1 MEEKMKF
8 TEEEMEI
15 ARAIVKEF
23 FSLSET
29 ARREGLLAL
38 DWVLGEGIVSSSIG
52 GKYGEFAQIL
62 LKNVVDGID
71 SSAVQQIG
79 KTIAASSNLSDG
91 DNALFEM
98 IICGVSSIQVGDN
111 PRILA
116 QKLSAFTGIESF
128 TSFLTDLG
136 ANDY

>member
-1 MEEKMKF
+1 MKF

-15 ARAIVKEF
+15 ARAICKEF
-23 FSLSET
+23 FSLSEK

-38 DWVLGEGIVSSSIG
+38 DDYLGEGIVSSSIG

-62 LKNVVDGID
+62 LKDVVDGINLSD
-71 SSAVQQIG
+71 IQQIG
-79 KTIAASSNLSDG
+79 KTIAASSELSDG

-116 QKLSAFTGIESF
+116 QKLSAFTGIENF

>member
-1 MEEKMKF
+1 MKF
-8 TEEEMEI
+8 TEEEMKI

-23 FSLSET
+23 FSLSEK

-38 DWVLGEGIVSSSIG
+38 DVDLGEGGILADIG

-62 LKNVVDGID
+62 LRNVVDGID
-71 SSAVQQIG
+71 LNDIQQLG
-79 KTIAASSNLSDG
+79 KTLAASSNLSDG

-98 IICGVSSIQVGDN
+98 IICGVESIQVGDN

-116 QKLSAFTGIESF
+116 QKLAAFTGIENF
-128 TSFLTDLG
+128 NSFLTDLG

>member
-1 MEEKMKF
+1 MKF

-15 ARAIVKEF
+15 ARAICKEF
-23 FSLSET
+23 FSLSEK

-38 DWVLGEGIVSSSIG
+38 DDDLGEGIVSSSIG
-52 GKYGEFAQIL
+52 GKYGEFAKIL

-71 SSAVQQIG
+71 LSDIQQIG
-79 KTIAASSNLSDG
+79 KTIASSSELSDG

-116 QKLSAFTGIESF
+116 QKLAAFTGIENF
-128 TSFLTDLG
+128 NSFLTDLG

>member
-15 ARAIVKEF
+15 ARAICKEF
-23 FSLSET
+23 FSLSEK

-38 DWVLGEGIVSSSIG
+38 DDYLGEDIVSSSIG

-62 LKNVVDGID
+62 LKNVVDGINLSD
-71 SSAVQQIG
+71 IQQIG
-79 KTIAASSNLSDG
+79 KTLAASSELSDG

-116 QKLSAFTGIESF
+116 QKLAAFTGIESF